1 MKQQLNISVFGLKI
15 TTIDELKRMIESFLP
30 QTCKINW
37 CNISDAHLDVL
48 LISHLFYDL
57 PNIVA
62 IRQNSSLKT
71 LKIAH
76 DPHLQRQVVNDTLY
90 LPAEAS
96 ALQQWFGS
104 NVLDDIQSSS
114 TQLPTLTQL
123 QQVQAVAVKQS
134 LEAETVKEQTIS
146 AQDRAQQ
153 LLERVSQ
160 QRSTIDNEV
169 IKPIRTRQQPLLP
182 SGQANEPVEAQ
193 SIQPLATTIFT
204 HKLQAK
210 NFENLQQQLWQSEE
224 YRQCIITTANDKI
237 ALIDKPNHQFWLSR
251 SLDTVQNQYI
261 QLKHADLND
270 VVRFCHKNQAYDLN
284 FGLWNFVWHNVGSSI
299 PRYTGCYRLKYW
311 PQPLQQD
318 RKDIFKIAS
327 YLQYGADLDYVHQ
340 QTQISL
346 DIIHRFVFAS
356 LVSNMI
362 QSIDVKQADPRF
374 TGEQQ
379 TAVVEQPSALR
390 NFFGKLRKK
399 LGL

>member
-15 TTIDELKRMIESFLP
+15 TTIDELKFMIESLLP
-30 QTCKINW
+30 ETCKVNW

-76 DPHLQRQVVNDTLY
+76 DPHLQGQVVNDTLY

-114 TQLPTLTQL
+114 TQLPTLAQL
-123 QQVQAVAVKQS
+123 QQVQAVAVNQS
-134 LEAETVKEQTIS
+134 LEAEILKEQTIS

-160 QRSTIDNEV
+160 QRSTIDNEA

-182 SGQANEPVEAQ
+182 SGQSPEPVQAPPVQ
-193 SIQPLATTIFT
+193 ALATTIFT

-210 NFENLQQQLWQSEE
+210 DFEQLQQQLWQSEE
-224 YRQCIITTANDKI
+224 YRQCIIATANDKI

-251 SLDTVQNQYI
+251 SISIVQDQQI
-261 QLKHADLND
+261 QLEHADLNH

-284 FGLWNFVWHNVGSSI
+284 FGLWNFVWHNVSSSI

-374 TGEQQ
+374 TGEQS